1 MLADL
6 YCVTRLGRCDRERP
20 GLACARMQ
28 PVGLDLAL
36 MVFEHTEGAEQ
47 AYSRAPREI
56 EGVAWAREVAFVEHH
71 GRDRI
76 VVRGTF
82 AGHYVDADDEEHF
95 VGPRMAEGAV
105 AGGTAGLLLGPA
117 GLAAGFVAGGIAGG
131 VATEHAGPQ
140 LRGELFDE
148 VRKEVPQ
155 GSSAVILLAPAEHV
169 DAMVAALEPLG
180 GRLVRH
186 HLTPE
191 ATQALQ
197 AAVAAS
203 PSVAGA

>member
-1 MLADL
+1 
-6 YCVTRLGRCDRERP
+6 
-20 GLACARMQ
+20 MQ

-47 AYSRAPREI
+47 AYSRAPREVD
-56 EGVAWAREVAFVEHH
+56 GVAWAQEVAFVEHH

-82 AGHYVDADDEEHF
+82 AGHYVDADDEQDF
-95 VGPRMAEGAV
+95 VGRRVAEGAV
-105 AGGTAGLLLGPA
+105 DGRYGRAAARSAGARGRICRGRDRRAAWPA
-117 GLAAGFVAGGIAGG
+117 STSVRSFAASCSTRCARRFP
-131 VATEHAGPQ
+131 E
-140 LRGELFDE
+140 E
-148 VRKEVPQ
+148 
-155 GSSAVILLAPAEHV
+155 SSAVILLAPAEHV

-197 AAVAAS
+197 AAVAES
-203 PSVAGA
+203 PSVARG

>member
-1 MLADL
+1 
-6 YCVTRLGRCDRERP
+6 
-20 GLACARMQ
+20 MQ

-36 MVFEHTEGAEQ
+36 MIFEHTEGAEQ
-47 AYSRAPREI
+47 AYSRAPREVD
-56 EGVAWAREVAFVEHH
+56 GVAWAQEVAFVEHH
-71 GRDRI
+71 VGDRI

-82 AGHYVDADDEEHF
+82 AGHYVDADDAEDF
-95 VGPRMAEGAV
+95 VGRRVTEGAL
-105 AGGTAGLLLGPA
+105 AGGTVGLLLGPP
-117 GLAAGFVAGGIAGG
+117 GLAAGFVVGGIVEGIAS
-131 VATEHAGPQ
+131 EHVGAQ

-148 VRKEVPQ
+148 VRKEVPAK
-155 GSSAVILLAPAEHV
+155 SSAVILLAPAEHV

-197 AAVAAS
+197 AAVADS
-203 PSVAGA
+203 PIVAAG